1 MYILLFRRLLSVG
14 NMQLELDAAVLDQL
28 DQLTLRARKEKEDI
42 VSENDLLQVILSQT
56 RSSMECVAVD
66 NIFGRSSSKNSRSLA
81 IVA

>member
-1 MYILLFRRLLSVG
+1 
-14 NMQLELDAAVLDQL
+14 MQLELDAAVLDQL

-56 RSSMECVAVD
+56 RSSMEWVAVD